1 MLMRI
6 LLSGIIILLYYLSI
20 GIAVLSSGTTDKYL
34 DWWYGIDGAI
44 TPSCL
49 RAIEE
54 IAYVDGTTFLFISF
68 GYLLSFFLFVLAF
81 KFTA

>member
-6 LLSGIIILLYYLSI
+6 LLSGIIILLYYLSLS
-20 GIAVLSSGTTDKYL
+20 IAILSSGTTDKYL
-34 DWWYGIDGAI
+34 DWWYDIVGAI

-54 IAYVDGTTFLFISF
+54 IAYGDGTTFLFISV
-68 GYLLSFFLFVLAF
+68 GYLLSFFLFVLVF